1 MKKGFTLI
9 ELLTVVLIVA
19 ILSGVALPQYRKAVE
34 KARVAEA
41 QNMLRVLYDSSERL
55 AGEFGYR
62 SYPALLAAK
71 SNSVTV
77 GIPRLD
83 MFDPSSFVSGVGA
96 NSCSIS
102 ADKFQLLCETFN
114 YKVNVSNG
122 TKNYVVARKLKAPNA
137 GTLIVFDRD
146 DNKIYCQS
154 SSEDACDV
162 YGLDTIS
169 GISY

>member
-1 MKKGFTLI
+1 MKKGFTLV

-34 KARVAEA
+34 KSKVAEA

-71 SNSVTV
+71 SYSTSY
-77 GIPRLD
+77 GISRLD
-83 MFDPSSFVSGVGA
+83 MFDESALPK
-96 NSCSIS
+96 SCKLST
-102 ADKFQLLCETFN
+102 DKMVLTCPNFS

-122 TKNYVVARKLKAPNA
+122 TKNYVVAKKLKSPNT

-162 YGLDTIS
+162 YGLDRIS